1 MISEITEIKDLNFR
15 IENEIKRIEFFILE
29 SRCKLNELRQ
39 AFCIREENRD
49 IFISSKSEI
58 QTIEEELNVKLFIL
72 KKKLESLIEKEKKDN
87 KDIETLNNRIKK
99 FKDIFL
105 FGKFD
110 KKYID
115 TEAII
120 EEEDKTEDYSKSII
134 NNNDSLIQRADTF
147 NNSYSNK
154 DNDKNLLTFNRI
166 KRRNKSHKHK
176 KNEIDNFIQ
185 SYYRNNWNVNI
196 NLNINLNHQ
205 SHGFDEN
212 EDLNLFMKNEYE
224 KEKER
229 NERKKSNNNVYNK
242 TPPLQMDH

>member
-1 MISEITEIKDLNFR
+1 L
-15 IENEIKRIEFFILE
+15 
-29 SRCKLNELRQ
+29 
-39 AFCIREENRD
+39 
-49 IFISSKSEI
+49 
-58 QTIEEELNVKLFIL
+58 IL

-87 KDIETLNNRIKK
+87 KDIETLNHRIKK

-134 NNNDSLIQRADTF
+134 NNNDSLIKRADTF

-166 KRRNKSHKHK
+166 TRRNKSHIHK

-185 SYYRNNWNVNI
+185 SYHRNSWNVNI

-205 SHGFDEN
+205 SNGFVEN

-224 KEKER
+224 KEKES

-242 TPPLQMDH
+242 TPPFQMDH

>member
-1 MISEITEIKDLNFR
+1 M
-15 IENEIKRIEFFILE
+15 
-29 SRCKLNELRQ
+29 
-39 AFCIREENRD
+39 
-49 IFISSKSEI
+49 
-58 QTIEEELNVKLFIL
+58 IL

-87 KDIETLNNRIKK
+87 KDIETLNHRIKK

-134 NNNDSLIQRADTF
+134 NNNDSLIKRADTF

-166 KRRNKSHKHK
+166 TRRNKSHIHK

-185 SYYRNNWNVNI
+185 SYHRNSWNVNI
-196 NLNINLNHQ
+196 NLNININHQ
-205 SHGFDEN
+205 SNNIELNDLIKEETN
-212 EDLNLFMKNEYE
+212 EE
-224 KEKER
+224 KQN
-229 NERKKSNNNVYNK
+229 NERKNSKYNLYKKKS
-242 TPPLQMDH
+242 PLKIQSN

>member
-1 MISEITEIKDLNFR
+1 M
-15 IENEIKRIEFFILE
+15 
-29 SRCKLNELRQ
+29 
-39 AFCIREENRD
+39 
-49 IFISSKSEI
+49 
-58 QTIEEELNVKLFIL
+58 
-72 KKKLESLIEKEKKDN
+72 IEKEKKDN
-87 KDIETLNNRIKK
+87 KDIETLNNQIKK

-134 NNNDSLIQRADTF
+134 NNNDSLIKRADTF

-185 SYYRNNWNVNI
+185 SYHRNSWNVNI

-205 SHGFDEN
+205 SNGFVEN

-224 KEKER
+224 KEKES
-229 NERKKSNNNVYNK
+229 NERKNSNHNVYNK
-242 TPPLQMDH
+242 ASPLQMDH